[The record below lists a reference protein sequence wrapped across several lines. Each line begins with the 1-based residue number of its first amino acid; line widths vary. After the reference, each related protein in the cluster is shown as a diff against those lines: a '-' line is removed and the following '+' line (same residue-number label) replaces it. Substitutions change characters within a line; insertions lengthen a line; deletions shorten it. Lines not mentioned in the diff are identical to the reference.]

1 MLSLRRVQ
9 YLHQI
14 QFDCKDV
21 RVRLKIYCHLHL
33 PGTKTVPVSTTIEE
47 IPLSEFDLSLAEIRI
62 MNQARIRQVEKSL
75 RLHGQLQPVV
85 ARVHEGGCQ
94 LIDGFKRYY
103 AAESLHMEALQC
115 RLLEISLSQ
124 AKVLLLSYNRP
135 HQSMEAWEEAMVLQ
149 DLQVT
154 HSLDQRSLADLTGY
168 SRSWV
173 SRRLSLIE
181 KMDEEL
187 SGAIMMGTLTSS
199 HVRALTKLP
208 RGNQGEVARVI
219 TSRGLTSRQSD
230 TLAEAFLKA
239 KDKDEQDYILGHAM
253 EVIEKGQSDTQ
264 EVYDVRLSSHGNDL
278 LQSTGYANKSLQI
291 LLARLDSHRSGGLS
305 DSERIILEPGLQQ
318 VSGYCKKLT
327 EAITHL
333 QIHKSKQEDE
343 R

>member
-1 MLSLRRVQ
+1 M
-9 YLHQI
+9 
-14 QFDCKDV
+14 
-21 RVRLKIYCHLHL
+21 
-33 PGTKTVPVSTTIEE
+33 
-47 IPLSEFDLSLAEIRI
+47 RI
-62 MNQARIRQVEKSL
+62 MNMTRILQVEKSM

-85 ARVHEGGCQ
+85 ARVHDGNYQ
-94 LIDGFKRYY
+94 LIDGFKRLY
-103 AAESLHMEALQC
+103 ASEDLMMETLQC
-115 RLLEISLSQ
+115 HLLEIDLKQ
-124 AKVLLLSYNRP
+124 AKVLLLSYNRS
-135 HQSMEAWEEAMVLQ
+135 HQTMEAWEEAMVLQ
-149 DLQVT
+149 DLQKT
-154 HSLDQRSLADLTGY
+154 HSLDQRSLARLTGY

-173 SRRLSLIE
+173 SRRLALIG
-181 KMDEEL
+181 KIDEEI
-187 SGAIMMGTLTSS
+187 SSDIMMGVLTSS
-199 HVRALTKLP
+199 HARALTRLP